1 MAATSDLSAQ
11 IYDQDGLYVDTVFHD
26 HINRQAEDFVKVSL
40 VVAEPGGALYSIFGH
55 ACLHLRCDT
64 FDLDYIYSYESE
76 NAASRLFSFLAGKLH
91 MGLTAIPFADYVS
104 DYAAEGRSVVEYPLY
119 LSPQD
124 KQKLWEIMDQYV
136 SKGMFLPY
144 DYEKRGCAYTCYN
157 FIKMATVDQPIVYA
171 PWTTKQMRTRR
182 EMCYDFAT
190 KDFPWNMWF
199 IMTIVGT
206 DVDKDLPPQEKLI
219 IPTELLEAWSA
230 ATINGHPLM
239 GEAHEVSPSTHQP
252 YHAGFTPVMAAILL
266 LILVVAGW
274 IFKFDYADYLV
285 VVICTAIGLLVSY
298 LVIVSKLP
306 CTDWNWLLIPFNL
319 LPAIFWHWR
328 KYWGIYYAGMIMLWL
343 TAMLM
348 LPHRQV
354 DPANVILAFTLA
366 IVLFKHSGFGIKC
379 RASSVKLTKIYI

>member
-1 MAATSDLSAQ
+1 MKRVITIFLLILIALSNLSAQ
-11 IYDQDGLYVDTVFHD
+11 IYDQNGQYVDTVFHD
-26 HINRQAEDFVKVSL
+26 HVNRQAEDFVKVSL

-55 ACLHLRCDT
+55 ACLHLRCET

-76 NAASRLFSFLAGKLH
+76 NAASRLLSFLAGKLH
-91 MGLTAIPFADYVS
+91 MGLTAIPFTDYVADYAS
-104 DYAAEGRSVVEYPLY
+104 EGRSVVEYPLY

-157 FIKMATVDQPIVYA
+157 FIKMATVDQPIEYA

-182 EMCYDFAT
+182 EMCHDFAT
-190 KDFPWNMWF
+190 RDFPWNMWF

-206 DVDKDLPPQEKLI
+206 EVDKNLPPQEKLI
-219 IPTELLEAWSA
+219 IPAELVEAWSS
-230 ATINGHPLM
+230 ATINGRPLL
-239 GEAHEVSPSTHQP
+239 GEPQEISPSTHQP
-252 YHAGFTPVMAAILL
+252 YHAGFTPVMASLL
-266 LILVVAGW
+266 LLVLVAVGW

-285 VVICTAIGLLVSY
+285 LVICTAIGLLVSY
-298 LVIVSKLP
+298 LVIISKLP

-328 KYWGIYYAGMIMLWL
+328 KYWGIYYAGMIVLWL
-343 TAMLM
+343 IAMLI

-354 DPANVILAFTLA
+354 DPANIILAITLA
-366 IVLFKHSGFGIKC
+366 VVLCK
-379 RASSVKLTKIYI
+379 